1 MGKWGSSNQYIAR
14 TFITNYSIQFP
25 LPFRLTHLRVFTI
38 ILNYTGI
45 PFPKDFTNA
54 LLECCQRRFF
64 FHPDFRGTVFLWDCT
79 HITRSPK
86 LLGCLDFTDKSVAL
100 STDAGGLPGRAQTSS
115 SQPGPGHAAA
125 LEQSCCWHGHQHPCR
140 GGTWSRSRVWCGAV
154 SKWQKAALAFKWAY
168 LLEQLSCGK
177 SPLLSFRGGDVLVG
191 VQPSSPWQPH
201 SVFSQFKTISLW
213 AGKRKANSEKKHITL
228 TKQAFPTNL
237 KGPWDGHGC
246 SAAP

>member
-1 MGKWGSSNQYIAR
+1 M
-14 TFITNYSIQFP
+14 
-25 LPFRLTHLRVFTI
+25 LP
-38 ILNYTGI
+38 
-45 PFPKDFTNA
+45 
-54 LLECCQRRFF
+54 RRFF
-64 FHPDFRGTVFLWDCT
+64 FHPDFRGTVFLWGCT

-125 LEQSCCWHGHQHPCR
+125 LEQSCCWHGHRHPCR
-140 GGTWSRSRVWCGAV
+140 GGTQSPSRVWCGAV

-168 LLEQLSCGK
+168 LLEQLSWGK

-201 SVFSQFKTISLW
+201 SVFSQLKTISLW
-213 AGKRKANSEKKHITL
+213 AGKRKANSEKKTTL
-228 TKQAFPTNL
+228 LSQNKPLPQTWKDLEMGTAVLQLHNFYLTSL
-237 KGPWDGHGC
+237 VVWLFGYIKHFQGKSWIVRSTDLVF
-246 SAAP
+246 